1 MEVTISFVFL
11 EFGFEF
17 AVVGDFPVV
26 VPSALR
32 VVSGDVPQL
41 RRGEPTVIEV
51 VLHLLVVDD
60 FRSVGAGC
68 LQHRTVFITIYGGA
82 GIKVNDQVVEYPAM
96 PTNVVSGGLSAVSPP
111 LKGGVLALQVP

>member
-1 MEVTISFVFL
+1 MEVTVSFVFL

-26 VPSALR
+26 VPSALC
-32 VVSGDVPQL
+32 VVSGNIPQL
-41 RRGEPTVIEV
+41 RRGEPALVKV

-68 LQHRTVFITIYGGA
+68 LQHRTV
-82 GIKVNDQVVEYPAM
+82 
-96 PTNVVSGGLSAVSPP
+96 S
-111 LKGGVLALQVP
+111 